1 MFIIEH
7 MTCAT
12 WVNLNI
18 LFCVKTATVFSLS
31 PMRLLSGGLMCPSQ
45 SSGALEGS
53 GRRQEVPLRG
63 TIEKW
68 PRAQGTWP
76 DYATWWTTLSSSWR
90 SILPTIV
97 SNHSNRSFGSNDFIA
112 EIYNKLQSVG
122 SQPRPWG
129 VNFSCELLLDHPGA
143 IFCQRTLW
151 CGRDR
156 LLRPSGRTWSLQ
168 PQSLLVL
175 PHQVFAK
182 FKGGIALW
190 EWIHRCVRYFPSQ
203 QCMSES
209 RWLSWF
215 VTTEHKK
222 QFSKKVFIFSVN
234 ETYPK
239 FCAPTHGDGQLSPSM
254 LAIISPTF
262 TKALV
267 FHQIAL
273 FTPL

>member
-1 MFIIEH
+1 
-7 MTCAT
+7 
-12 WVNLNI
+12 
-18 LFCVKTATVFSLS
+18 
-31 PMRLLSGGLMCPSQ
+31 MRLLSGGLMCPSQ

-76 DYATWWTTLSSSWR
+76 DYATWWTTLSSSGR
-90 SILPTIV
+90 SILPRIV
-97 SNHSNRSFGSNDFIA
+97 SNLLATGHFDQMT
-112 EIYNKLQSVG
+112 L
-122 SQPRPWG
+122 SQTFKKRKQNVWTKPRPRG
-129 VNFSCELLLDHPGA
+129 VYFSCELLLDHPGA

-182 FKGGIALW
+182 FRGRIALR
-190 EWIHRCVRYFPSQ
+190 EWIHRCLRYFPSQ
-203 QCMSES
+203 QCDICSMDES

-215 VTTEHKK
+215 VTEHQK
-222 QFSKKVFIFSVN
+222 QFSKRVFIFSVSMRL
-234 ETYPK
+234 TQSSVP
-239 FCAPTHGDGQLSPSM
+239 QLMVTVNCLQCS
-254 LAIISPTF
+254 
-262 TKALV
+262 
-267 FHQIAL
+267 Q
-273 FTPL
+273 